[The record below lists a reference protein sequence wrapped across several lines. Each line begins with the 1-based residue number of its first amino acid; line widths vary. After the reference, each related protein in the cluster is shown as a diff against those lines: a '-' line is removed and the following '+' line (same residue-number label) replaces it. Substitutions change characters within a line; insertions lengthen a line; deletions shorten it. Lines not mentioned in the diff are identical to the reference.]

1 MEAVSRGRE
10 GTNTP
15 QGPSAAVWWSWKL
28 RNHYPRSKFLGGK
41 SFWDAHIFWV
51 VQSFLR
57 DITYPKITT
66 SRTQKKRE
74 LPAKVQDQGWKR
86 HKLDKKLPHW
96 YDFPQHS
103 ISRYRYIF
111 LRSPLATRRV
121 LVDSW
126 SQLCSSFLIAE
137 QDGWMLK
144 APDTITIDTI
154 LAWRQVQFIISTDKA
169 PGTKVSMLAWRQV
182 QFIIST
188 DKAPGTIVSMLA
200 RFNANVTG
208 KKPGMTKMCNW
219 LNARCYIGR
228 FTEFKQVPL
237 NLVLNGQKQWTMF
250 NPIREFKGK
259 YDAKRYWDSWT
270 MNNVQ
275 GAC

>member
-15 QGPSAAVWWSWKL
+15 QGPSAAVWWS
-28 RNHYPRSKFLGGK
+28 PRLQRRGHRRRESC
-41 SFWDAHIFWV
+41 
-51 VQSFLR
+51 Q
-57 DITYPKITT
+57 PKC
-66 SRTQKKRE
+66 RTR
-74 LPAKVQDQGWKR
+74 A
-86 HKLDKKLPHW
+86 
-96 YDFPQHS
+96 
-103 ISRYRYIF
+103 
-111 LRSPLATRRV
+111 LATRQV

-126 SQLCSSFLIAE
+126 SQLCSSFLMAE

-154 LAWRQVQFIISTDKA
+154 
-169 PGTKVSMLAWRQV
+169 LAWRQV